1 MWYSTNYTGKVKIT
15 PKMDIDMLNAIE
27 EVLSMEDDEVNWNLE
42 LTKDR
47 QHIEWRGNEKS
58 RDFEMS
64 LNFVI
69 EKMRESCP
77 TFDLEWEFRYQ
88 WEEMDDRGTV
98 KKQDGKFVRVPITG
112 LVKWEC
118 KCPDCGY
125 IFNIEK

>member
-1 MWYSTNYTGKVKIT
+1 
-15 PKMDIDMLNAIE
+15 MDIDMLNAIE

-77 TFDLEWEFRYQ
+77 TFDLE
-88 WEEMDDRGTV
+88 
-98 KKQDGKFVRVPITG
+98 
-112 LVKWEC
+112 
-118 KCPDCGY
+118 
-125 IFNIEK
+125 